1 MDANAKRVEA
11 LYAKYG
17 PTIYSR
23 CRRLL
28 RDTAQAEDATQDV
41 FLKVLKHLASAPKDE
56 AALPWIYRITTNHCL
71 NLIRDGKHDPEPVAE
86 LPEQRDD
93 DFEDSL
99 VTRDFAARVLAS
111 ASEEH
116 KAPAMLYHARGV
128 EQGKVASLLGVSRRT
143 VLYRLAAFTA
153 HAQAWEL
160 AADQA

>member
-28 RDTAQAEDATQDV
+28 RDSAQAEDATQDV

-71 NLIRDGKHDPEPVAE
+71 NLIRDGKHDP
-86 LPEQRDD
+86 
-93 DFEDSL
+93 
-99 VTRDFAARVLAS
+99 
-111 ASEEH
+111 
-116 KAPAMLYHARGV
+116 
-128 EQGKVASLLGVSRRT
+128 
-143 VLYRLAAFTA
+143 
-153 HAQAWEL
+153 
-160 AADQA
+160 